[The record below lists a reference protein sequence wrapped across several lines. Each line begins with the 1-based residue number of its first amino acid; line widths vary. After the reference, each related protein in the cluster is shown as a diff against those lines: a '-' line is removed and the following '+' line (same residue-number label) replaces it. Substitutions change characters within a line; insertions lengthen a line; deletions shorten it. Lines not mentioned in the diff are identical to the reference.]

1 MMAGNLQDRP
11 FLLLILRVMRPMLAL
26 CAAACALVGGA
37 LWYSITTVQGRG
49 MDTLTA
55 AETVGLGLLIIV
67 VVVCA
72 ALYIAAGRMVR
83 QNQDR

>member
-1 MMAGNLQDRP
+1 MAGNLQNRP

-37 LWYSITTVQGRG
+37 LWYSITSVQGRG
-49 MDTLTA
+49 IDSLTS
-55 AETVGLGLLIIV
+55 AETVGLGLLAAI

-72 ALYIAAGRMVR
+72 VLFIAAGRILR
-83 QNQDR
+83 QNQQD